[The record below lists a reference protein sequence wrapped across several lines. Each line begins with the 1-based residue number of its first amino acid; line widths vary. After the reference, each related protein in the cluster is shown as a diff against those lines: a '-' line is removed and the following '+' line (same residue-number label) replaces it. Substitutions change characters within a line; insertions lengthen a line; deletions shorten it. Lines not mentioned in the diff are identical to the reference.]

1 MGWIGGEWFEGR
13 YCEDAPCCGCCS
25 PALDA
30 ADDRYWAERDP
41 SEDESFYD
49 EDEDYCEDC
58 EASLDECSCE
68 SSEYWGA
75 EDSALE
81 SSLFGDC

>member
-49 EDEDYCEDC
+49 EDED
-58 EASLDECSCE
+58 
-68 SSEYWGA
+68 
-75 EDSALE
+75 
-81 SSLFGDC
+81 

>member
-1 MGWIGGEWFEGR
+1 MGWNGGIWTEGTT
-13 YCEDAPCCGCCS
+13 CEDAPCCGCCS

-41 SEDESFYD
+41 SEDESFYEED
-49 EDEDYCEDC
+49 EDEDED
-58 EASLDECSCE
+58 EDEE
-68 SSEYWGA
+68 SEYWGA